1 VSVEEISAAPAVR
14 SRGLLEGTA
23 SWVDDHVRLM
33 VGAFAALYLVIT
45 VPLAARSPLTND
57 EFFTYYIARAHGLGG
72 LWRALKTGAE
82 QTPPLSHVLSRVSME
97 VFGNTRL
104 AIRLPEVI
112 AYLGASLCLYAFV
125 QYRSSRLIGLV
136 AMLIPSVTATYTYA
150 FQARS
155 YALVL
160 AFAALALLCWQRTG
174 SRDRRLSLA
183 GLAIALALAVASNY
197 YAVLLLV
204 PLGLGQAVRTFGGR
218 RLDLPVL
225 LAFGGALV
233 PLVLFLPLIE
243 ASRKYSSHF
252 YAKATWRDPTDFF
265 AFLTSTSL
273 LPTNWF
279 VAHDRALLALTL
291 VAAAVVVLVAP
302 RLPTRGSRLLLLGTA
317 LGIVP
322 LVGLFASDPLFG
334 VTSLYLHEGAVA
346 VLVLGLAGYVVW
358 RARSGRL
365 AGPGVPPDE
374 LAAAVGLVL
383 LPLAAVVLAK
393 AATGAFQFRYALPA
407 ILGVAILLALAL
419 YRLEAGRSVVGLLV
433 LAVLTVGFVGY
444 AVSEYRAAGRARAH
458 QQEVFG
464 FLEQGAGDGLPI
476 LLVHPHDYLELASI
490 APRPLAPRL
499 IYLSDVKDSLRR
511 TGSDTVERGLIELAK
526 LGPLQVRDYHQFVT
540 RRPHFLALVTFH
552 HGNWNWLFPQLRSDG
567 FAIKL
572 RASRG
577 DIQLYDVG
585 P

>member
-1 VSVEEISAAPAVR
+1 VSVEEVPAAPDVGL
-14 SRGLLEGTA
+14 RGLLEA
-23 SWVDDHVRLM
+23 AAAWVDAHARLM
-33 VGAFAALYLVIT
+33 VAAFAVVYLAVT
-45 VPLAARSPLTND
+45 VPVATRSPLTND

-82 QTPPLSHVLSRVSME
+82 QTPPLSHVLSRVCIE
-97 VFGNTRL
+97 LFGNTRL

-125 QYRSSRLIGLV
+125 QHRSSRLIGLV

-174 SRDRRLSLA
+174 SGDRGLPVA

-197 YAVLLLV
+197 YAVLLLL
-204 PLGLGQAVRTFGGR
+204 PLGLGQAVRNFRAR
-218 RLDLPVL
+218 RLDPSVV

-243 ASRKYSSHF
+243 ASRKYSAHF
-252 YAKATWRDPTDFF
+252 YAKATWRDSADFF
-265 AFLTSTSL
+265 AFLTDTSL

-291 VAAAVVVLVAP
+291 VAAATVVLVAP
-302 RLPTRGSRLLLLGTA
+302 RLPTRGSRVLLLGVA
-317 LGIVP
+317 IGIVP

-365 AGPGVPPDE
+365 AGPSVPPDE
-374 LAAAVGLVL
+374 LVAAVGLVL
-383 LPLAAVVLAK
+383 LPLATVVLAK

-433 LAVLTVGFVGY
+433 LVVLTVGFVGY
-444 AVSEYRAAGRARAH
+444 AMSEYRAAGRARAH

-464 FLEQGAGDGLPI
+464 FLEQRAGGRLPI

-499 IYLSDVKDSLRR
+499 IYLADVKDSLRR
-511 TGSDTVERGLIELAK
+511 TGSDTVERGLIEMAK
-526 LGPLQVRDYHQFVT
+526 LGPLHVRDY
-540 RRPHFLALVTFH
+540 RRFIAGRPRFLALVTFH
-552 HGNWNWLFPQLRSDG
+552 HGTWNWLFPQLRADG